1 MDSLGSE
8 IGQKMRSAVK
18 AKLIELGTGSAS
30 GYIDDELPDYVMIMV
45 ANKRSRQQMI
55 DDLTLFLAGQTEVF
69 VNWLHQ
75 VLQKLEEVTLP
86 AGSAAAT
93 AASTDGG
100 KAGKESSGKRKKEE
114 QKKDKK
120 KDKKTKR
127 KEKSPEPVA
136 AGAAGEHTP
145 PHPGQLGGVGSI
157 QEVFANQYIQQAKKT
172 LEIADSAPK
181 KDPAQLTPPLRDS
194 PRRNEFDIPTIS
206 EIAGQT
212 ALQKHQKELSELEEI
227 QQKIKQ
233 AKKQLKEMGSDES
246 EDEDFLNIKA
256 NDEDLE
262 NIEDGGVGSAK
273 RKEKL
278 KPQEPEKPPQKVL
291 PPEER
296 STTPP
301 APPKKKSI
309 LERLGSRP
317 EPKPTPSEQ
326 NTPAP
331 EQQPP
336 APANKSNI
344 ISLSAHRR
352 EERELYIPVFRRKE
366 MEEKAREAAP
376 TRSRQNRSRSRERDR
391 RRRES
396 SRERSRNRRER
407 ERERERERRER
418 RDRERERSRGGG
430 GKVSNGGGSSSEVR
444 ARIGSRVIVLPP
456 KPEYVEEDELE
467 VPIPSVIKIQPRPQV
482 PKNKQPSKN
491 LLLKAM
497 AEAQRSTAANL
508 KKTISNN
515 NNNNNND
522 AGGSSSSSRPTR
534 MLIEIPGHK
543 PGGTPPT
550 VDVRYAEEDD
560 DEEIDIVNQVLLRDD
575 DVDEEL
581 QQILDANDEY
591 IPEPVTISI
600 SGRSDTDSDGY
611 VYVPAVKKA
620 SSEEQTVPEPGLDD
634 DEYDPKDPAKNPKFV
649 VTLDGVYKKSSRASP
664 SHTPPPPAAT
674 SSKPSIKDR
683 IGKKVDKSPARDP
696 DDRDHQETLKRRKE
710 RFSLKAAAAAA
721 AASKRTPSRSP
732 EKRPFKSS
740 SSSSKRSPT
749 KKRSPNKN
757 SKQQPPRASPAD
769 LNELLLQR
777 TKELLVDDSVS
788 SSPIYMSKSDYEKI
802 EPNSSSRK
810 RKRVSP
816 IQFELTD
823 DDEEAND
830 SDGEYNHHRDREHRE
845 RKPIE
850 RRISLDELAPEVERR
865 SRDHHQRDHN
875 ERGTG
880 SRTAEKVDHT
890 DQGERKKSSGG
901 GGNNGSGSGAAYSE
915 VKVSPTKKI
924 KKLESSRKFDD
935 LPQLLS
941 SVSVPAVDG
950 LLAPGVGGGGGSK
963 SKSLGLIKERCK
975 YFPSCR
981 QGEACEFLHPSTP
994 CKAFPACKFGD
1005 SCLYLHPYCKFDKTC
1020 HRLDCNYM
1028 HSKPLALASAGPSAP
1043 PLASSVV
1050 PVQNYK
1056 TITAKPLPALCKFYP
1071 GCTNGLCPYYH
1082 PKMCRFGRNCM
1093 NKVECNFYHHDLPG
1107 GIGGGAEFHEVPSKD
1122 KFKWISPFSA

>member
-86 AGSAAAT
+86 AGSQVATAAAAT
-93 AASTDGG
+93 TTTTATVGA
-100 KAGKESSGKRKKEE
+100 KEAGKVVKEAGGKRKNAE
-114 QKKDKK
+114 QRKDKK

-127 KEKSPEPVA
+127 KEKSPE
-136 AGAAGEHTP
+136 GGEHTP
-145 PHPGQLGGVGSI
+145 PHPTGQLGGVGSI

-172 LEIADSAPK
+172 LEITDSAPK
-181 KDPAQLTPPLRDS
+181 KDPGQLTPPLRESS
-194 PRRNEFDIPTIS
+194 PRRNDFDIPTIS
-206 EIAGQT
+206 EIAGQS

-233 AKKQLKEMGSDES
+233 AKKQLKEMGSES

-262 NIEDGGVGSAK
+262 NIEDGGAGAAAR
-273 RKEKL
+273 RKEKRKAL
-278 KPQEPEKPPQKVL
+278 EQEKARKQAEAPAE
-291 PPEER
+291 EER
-296 STTPP
+296 SMTPP
-301 APPKKKSI
+301 APAPAQKKKSI

-317 EPKPTPSEQ
+317 DPKPTPQAAAPE
-326 NTPAP
+326 P

-336 APANKSNI
+336 APVANKSNI

-366 MEEKAREAAP
+366 MEEQQQQHQQRAKSRE
-376 TRSRQNRSRSRERDR
+376 TNRSRPNRSRSRERDR

-396 SRERSRNRRER
+396 SRDRSRNRRER
-407 ERERERERRER
+407 EREREKERERR
-418 RDRERERSRGGG
+418 RDRSRGKGI
-430 GKVSNGGGSSSEVR
+430 SNGAAEVR
-444 ARIGSRVIVLPP
+444 TRIGSRVIVLPP

-497 AEAQRSTAANL
+497 AEAQRSTASNL

-515 NNNNNND
+515 RSEES
-522 AGGSSSSSRPTR
+522 GSSSSRPKR
-534 MLIEIPGHK
+534 MLIEIPGNN
-543 PGGTPPT
+543 PDGTPPT
-550 VDVRYAEEDD
+550 VDVHYAEEDED
-560 DEEIDIVNQVLLRDD
+560 DDDIVKQVLLRDD
-575 DVDEEL
+575 DVDDEL

-611 VYVPAVKKA
+611 VYVPAGKKA
-620 SSEEQTVPEPGLDD
+620 SSEEQTVPEQTE
-634 DEYDPKDPAKNPKFV
+634 EYDPKDPAKNPKFV
-649 VTLDGVYKKSSRASP
+649 VTLDGAYKKSSRTSP
-664 SHTPPPPAAT
+664 SHTPPPPASSST
-674 SSKPSIKDR
+674 SKPSIKDR
-683 IGKKVDKSPARDP
+683 IGKKVSSSSDKSPPRE
-696 DDRDHQETLKRRKE
+696 DDRDHIETLKRRKE
-710 RFSLKAAAAAA
+710 RFSVKASAAAAAA
-721 AASKRTPSRSP
+721 AKRSTSLSP
-732 EKRPFKSS
+732 EKRSS
-740 SSSSKRSPT
+740 KSSSKRSPN
-749 KKRSPNKN
+749 KKRSSN
-757 SKQQPPRASPAD
+757 STSNNNSSSKPSSTSGTRNRASPAD

-823 DDEEAND
+823 DEADDD

-845 RKPIE
+845 RKQPPEPRISMDEEGGGGGE
-850 RRISLDELAPEVERR
+850 RRRDHQRESERR
-865 SRDHHQRDHN
+865 SD
-875 ERGTG
+875 E
-880 SRTAEKVDHT
+880 
-890 DQGERKKSSGG
+890 GERRK
-901 GGNNGSGSGAAYSE
+901 GGNNGSGPYSE

-935 LPQLLS
+935 VPQLLS
-941 SVSVPAVDG
+941 SVSVPAEG
-950 LLAPGVGGGGGSK
+950 LLASK
-963 SKSLGLIKERCK
+963 SKGLIKERCK

-981 QGEACEFLHPSTP
+981 QGDSCEFLHPSTP

-1005 SCLYLHPYCKFDKTC
+1005 NCLYLHPYCKYDKTC
-1020 HRLDCNYM
+1020 HRLDCNFM
-1028 HSKPLALASAGPSAP
+1028 HSKPLLVGSSAGPSAP

-1107 GIGGGAEFHEVPSKD
+1107 GVGGGGIGGGAEFHEVHSKD

>member
-86 AGSAAAT
+86 AGSQAITATAAAAAT
-93 AASTDGG
+93 VGG
-100 KAGKESSGKRKKEE
+100 KEASKTVKESGGKRKGAD

-127 KEKSPEPVA
+127 KEKSPEGGIA
-136 AGAAGEHTP
+136 AEVNTP
-145 PHPGQLGGVGSI
+145 PHPAVQLGGVGSI

-181 KDPAQLTPPLRDS
+181 KDSGQLTPPLRES
-194 PRRNEFDIPTIS
+194 SPPPPRRNDFDIPTIS

-262 NIEDGGVGSAK
+262 NIEDGGAGAAARGK
-273 RKEKL
+273 RKTLEQEKAR
-278 KPQEPEKPPQKVL
+278 KQAEVPVE
-291 PPEER
+291 EER

-301 APPKKKSI
+301 APVPAQKKKSI

-317 EPKPTPSEQ
+317 DPKPAPAAA
-326 NTPAP
+326 PAAVIAP
-331 EQQPP
+331 EPEQPA
-336 APANKSNI
+336 APVANKSNI

-366 MEEKAREAAP
+366 MEEQQQQQRAKSRETNRGRA
-376 TRSRQNRSRSRERDR
+376 NRSRSRERDR
-391 RRRES
+391 RRRENS
-396 SRERSRNRRER
+396 HDRSRNRREK
-407 ERERERERRER
+407 ERERQKERERHE
-418 RDRERERSRGGG
+418 RERERSRG
-430 GKVSNGGGSSSEVR
+430 KVSNGASEVR
-444 ARIGSRVIVLPP
+444 TRIGSRVIVLPP
-456 KPEYVEEDELE
+456 KPEYVEEDELA

-515 NNNNNND
+515 RD
-522 AGGSSSSSRPTR
+522 ESGSSSSTRPKR
-534 MLIEIPGHK
+534 MLIEIPGNK
-543 PGGTPPT
+543 PDGTPPT
-550 VDVRYAEEDD
+550 VDVRYAEEEDD
-560 DEEIDIVNQVLLRDD
+560 DEDDIVNQVLLRDD
-575 DVDEEL
+575 GVDDEL

-620 SSEEQTVPEPGLDD
+620 SSDEQTVPEPM
-634 DEYDPKDPAKNPKFV
+634 DEYDPKFV
-649 VTLDGVYKKSSRASP
+649 VTLDGAYKKSSRASP
-664 SHTPPPPAAT
+664 SHTPPPPAAST
-674 SSKPSIKDR
+674 SKPSIKDR
-683 IGKKVDKSPARDP
+683 IGKKMASSSDKATPPRE
-696 DDRDHQETLKRRKE
+696 DDRNHMETLKRRKE
-710 RFSLKAAAAAA
+710 RFSLKASAAAAA
-721 AASKRTPSRSP
+721 AAAAAKRSSSRSP
-732 EKRPFKSS
+732 EKRSSKSSSKRSPNKKRSSNSNNNSS
-740 SSSSKRSPT
+740 SSSSKPSGTRT
-749 KKRSPNKN
+749 
-757 SKQQPPRASPAD
+757 RASPAD

-788 SSPIYMSKSDYEKI
+788 SSPIYMSKSDYDKI

-823 DDEEAND
+823 DEADD

-845 RKPIE
+845 RKPLEPRISIGLDDAGRDE
-850 RRISLDELAPEVERR
+850 RR
-865 SRDHHQRDHN
+865 RDHQRDS
-875 ERGTG
+875 ERN
-880 SRTAEKVDHT
+880 RTSDE
-890 DQGERKKSSGG
+890 GERRKGG
-901 GGNNGSGSGAAYSE
+901 GSNNGSGPHSE

-935 LPQLLS
+935 VPQLLS
-941 SVSVPAVDG
+941 SVSVPSDG
-950 LLAPGVGGGGGSK
+950 LLASK
-963 SKSLGLIKERCK
+963 SKGLIKERCK

-981 QGEACEFLHPSTP
+981 QGDSCEFLHPSTP

-1005 SCLYLHPYCKFDKTC
+1005 NCLYLHPYCKYDKTC
-1020 HRLDCNYM
+1020 HRLDCNFM
-1028 HSKPLALASAGPSAP
+1028 HSKPLLVGSSAGPSAP

-1107 GIGGGAEFHEVPSKD
+1107 SGGPGVGAEFHEVHSKD

>member
-86 AGSAAAT
+86 AGSQAATAAAAT
-93 AASTDGG
+93 ATGGAKEAS
-100 KAGKESSGKRKKEE
+100 KAVKESGGKRKGAE

-127 KEKSPEPVA
+127 KEKSPEG
-136 AGAAGEHTP
+136 GAVGVGGEHTP
-145 PHPGQLGGVGSI
+145 PHPAGQLGGVGSI

-172 LEIADSAPK
+172 MEITESAPK
-181 KDPAQLTPPLRDS
+181 KDPAQLTPPLRESS
-194 PRRNEFDIPTIS
+194 PPAQRRNDFDIPTIS
-206 EIAGQT
+206 EIAGQS

-262 NIEDGGVGSAK
+262 NIEDGGAGAAAR
-273 RKEKL
+273 RKERRKAL
-278 KPQEPEKPPQKVL
+278 ELEKARKKAEEVTME
-291 PPEER
+291 EER

-301 APPKKKSI
+301 APAPAKKKSI

-317 EPKPTPSEQ
+317 EPKPAA
-326 NTPAP
+326 AP
-331 EQQPP
+331 EPEPAAPP
-336 APANKSNI
+336 VANKSNI

-366 MEEKAREAAP
+366 MEEQQQHQQRAKSRET
-376 TRSRQNRSRSRERDR
+376 TRSRANRSRSRDRDR

-396 SRERSRNRRER
+396 SRDRSRNRRER
-407 ERERERERRER
+407 EREREKERRERRER
-418 RDRERERSRGGG
+418 EKERGR
-430 GKVSNGGGSSSEVR
+430 GKVSNGATEVR

-497 AEAQRSTAANL
+497 AEAQRSTASNL

-515 NNNNNND
+515 REES
-522 AGGSSSSSRPTR
+522 GGSSSSRPKR
-534 MLIEIPGHK
+534 MLIEIQGNK
-543 PGGTPPT
+543 PDGTPPT
-550 VDVRYAEEDD
+550 VDVHYAEDEDD
-560 DEEIDIVNQVLLRDD
+560 EDIVTEVLLRDD
-575 DVDEEL
+575 DVDDEL

-620 SSEEQTVPEPGLDD
+620 SSDEQTVPEPM
-634 DEYDPKDPAKNPKFV
+634 DEYDPKFV
-649 VTLDGVYKKSSRASP
+649 VTLDGAYKKSSRASP
-664 SHTPPPPAAT
+664 SHTPPPPGAASST
-674 SSKPSIKDR
+674 SKPSIRDR
-683 IGKKVDKSPARDP
+683 IGKKVTSSSEKSPPRE
-696 DDRDHQETLKRRKE
+696 DDRDHIETLKRRKE
-710 RFSLKAAAAAA
+710 RFSVKASAAAAAA
-721 AASKRTPSRSP
+721 AAAAKRSTSRSP
-732 EKRPFKSS
+732 EKRSS
-740 SSSSKRSPT
+740 
-749 KKRSPNKN
+749 KKRSPNKKRSSSSN
-757 SKQQPPRASPAD
+757 NNASSSSKPSTTTSGTRNRSSPAD

-823 DDEEAND
+823 DEAD
-830 SDGEYNHHRDREHRE
+830 DTDGEYNHHRDREHRE
-845 RKPIE
+845 RKPQEPRISIALDDGE
-850 RRISLDELAPEVERR
+850 RRREHSQRESERR
-865 SRDHHQRDHN
+865 
-875 ERGTG
+875 
-880 SRTAEKVDHT
+880 TAVAGDE
-890 DQGERKKSSGG
+890 GERRKS
-901 GGNNGSGSGAAYSE
+901 GGNNGSGPYSE

-935 LPQLLS
+935 VPQLLS
-941 SVSVPAVDG
+941 SVSVPAEG
-950 LLAPGVGGGGGSK
+950 LLASK
-963 SKSLGLIKERCK
+963 SKGLIKERCK

-981 QGEACEFLHPSTP
+981 QGDSCEFLHPSTP

-1005 SCLYLHPYCKFDKTC
+1005 NCLYLHPYCKFDKTC
-1020 HRLDCNYM
+1020 HRLDCNFM
-1028 HSKPLALASAGPSAP
+1028 HSKPLLVGSSAGPSAP

-1107 GIGGGAEFHEVPSKD
+1107 GGSGSGGGLGADFHEVHSKD